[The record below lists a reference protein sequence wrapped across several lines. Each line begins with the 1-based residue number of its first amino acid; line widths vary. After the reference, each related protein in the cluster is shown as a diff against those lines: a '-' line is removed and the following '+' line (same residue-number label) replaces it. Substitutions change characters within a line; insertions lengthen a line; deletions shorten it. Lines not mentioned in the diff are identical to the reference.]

1 VARELAR
8 ATVVAAPFLKSAMTS
23 EHTSP
28 IKAFEAMAAGR
39 PLLIS
44 DTDASREIVEDGRT
58 GLVVPPGNVEAWSL
72 ALERVLSD
80 RALQMSLA
88 RAAFEKA
95 TQYSWARRAERIE
108 DFLGT
113 LA

>member
-1 VARELAR
+1 
-8 ATVVAAPFLKSAMTS
+8 
-23 EHTSP
+23 
-28 IKAFEAMAAGR
+28 MAAGR

-58 GLVVPPGNVEAWSL
+58 GIVVPPGNVEAWSK
-72 ALERVLSD
+72 ALDRVLSD
-80 RALQMSLA
+80 RALQTALA

-108 DFLGT
+108 DFQGT

>member
-1 VARELAR
+1 
-8 ATVVAAPFLKSAMTS
+8 
-23 EHTSP
+23 
-28 IKAFEAMAAGR
+28 MAAAR
-39 PLLIS
+39 PLLLS
-44 DTDASREIVEDGRT
+44 DPDASRELVQDGRT
-58 GLVVPPGNVEAWSL
+58 GLVVPPGNVEAWSQ

-95 TQYSWARRAERIE
+95 TQYSWARRAERLE